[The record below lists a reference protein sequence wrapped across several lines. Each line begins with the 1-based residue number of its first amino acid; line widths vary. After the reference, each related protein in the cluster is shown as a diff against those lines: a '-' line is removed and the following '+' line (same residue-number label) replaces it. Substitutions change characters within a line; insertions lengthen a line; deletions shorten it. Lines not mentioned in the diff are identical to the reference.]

1 MMAFFN
7 GCDIDIKT
15 ITELAAEGLSLNSM
29 SKVTGHSK
37 NDIQAALIRNNIP
50 YTKHVKERFINVDGV
65 MMSLKDAC
73 ESKGFIRE
81 AMYAWRVKRGLNE
94 QEGFDAY
101 IIYQQSKRAID
112 KPILT
117 FKNATVLYKKERYTL
132 DAISDKLRLNKSH
145 FEMFMRHNRYGQNA
159 FERYCWMRG
168 L

>member
-1 MMAFFN
+1 MEFFK
-7 GCDIDIKT
+7 GCGIDIKT

-37 NDIQAALIRNNIP
+37 DGIKAALERNNIP
-50 YTKHVKERFINVDGV
+50 YTMGIRECFITVDGV
-65 MMSLKDAC
+65 LTSLGDAC
-73 ESKGFIRE
+73 NAQGFSRES
-81 AMYAWRVKRGLNE
+81 MYAWRVKRGLNE
-94 QEGFDAY
+94 QDGFDAY
-101 IIYQQSKRAID
+101 IIYQQSKRTID

-132 DAISDKLRLNKSH
+132 TEIIDKLRLNKSH

>member
-1 MMAFFN
+1 MAFFN
-7 GCDIDIKT
+7 GCGIDLKI
-15 ITELAAEGLSLNSM
+15 ITELAAQGLSLNSM

-37 NDIQAALIRNNIP
+37 DGIKAALERNNIP
-50 YTKHVKERFINVDGV
+50 YTMGIRERFVTVNGV
-65 MMSLKDAC
+65 LMSLGDAC
-73 ESKGFIRE
+73 NAQGFSRES
-81 AMYAWRVKRGLNE
+81 MYAWRVKRGLNE

-101 IIYQQSKRAID
+101 VIYKASKRTID
-112 KPILT
+112 RPILT

-132 DAISDKLRLNKSH
+132 DAIIDKLRLNKSH

>member
-1 MMAFFN
+1 MEFFK
-7 GCDIDIKT
+7 GCGIDLKT
-15 ITELAAEGLSLNSM
+15 ITELAAQGLSLNYM
-29 SKVTGHSK
+29 SRVTGHSK
-37 NDIQAALIRNNIP
+37 NGIKAALIRNKIP
-50 YTKHVKERFINVDGV
+50 YTKHVKERFISVDGV

-117 FKNATVLYKKERYTL
+117 FKNATVIYKKERYTL
-132 DAISDKLRLNKSH
+132 DAISDKLKLNKSH

-159 FERYCWMRG
+159 VERYCWMRG

>member
-1 MMAFFN
+1 MEFFK
-7 GCDIDIKT
+7 GCGIDLKI

-29 SKVTGHSK
+29 SRVTGHSK
-37 NDIQAALIRNNIP
+37 NGIKAALIRNKIP
-50 YTKHVKERFINVDGV
+50 YTKHVKERFISVDGV

-101 IIYQQSKRAID
+101 VIYKESKRTID

-132 DAISDKLRLNKSH
+132 TEISDKLKLNRQR
-145 FEMFMRHNRYGQNA
+145 FEVYMRNNRYCQNA

>member
-1 MMAFFN
+1 MEFFK
-7 GCDIDIKT
+7 GCGIDLKI

-29 SKVTGHSK
+29 SRVTGHSK
-37 NDIQAALIRNNIP
+37 NGIKAALIRNKIP
-50 YTKHVKERFINVDGV
+50 YTKHVKERFISVDGV

-101 IIYQQSKRAID
+101 VIYKASKRTID
-112 KPILT
+112 RPILT

-132 DAISDKLRLNKSH
+132 DAIIDKLRLNKYILRCSCGTIAMDKTH
-145 FEMFMRHNRYGQNA
+145 LSVIPG
-159 FERYCWMRG
+159 
-168 L
+168 

>member
-1 MMAFFN
+1 MAFFN
-7 GCDIDIKT
+7 GCGIDIKT

-37 NDIQAALIRNNIP
+37 DGIKAALERNNIP
-50 YTKHVKERFINVDGV
+50 YTMGIRERFVTVDGV
-65 MMSLKDAC
+65 LMSLGDAC
-73 ESKGFIRE
+73 NAQGFSRE

-94 QEGFDAY
+94 QDGFDEY
-101 IIYQQSKRAID
+101 TIYQQSKRTID

-117 FKNATVLYKKERYTL
+117 FKNTTVIYKKERYTL
-132 DAISDKLRLNKSH
+132 DAISDKLKLNKQR
-145 FEMFMRHNRYGQNA
+145 FEVFMRQNRYCQNA

>member
-1 MMAFFN
+1 MEFFK
-7 GCDIDIKT
+7 GCGIDLKI

-29 SKVTGHSK
+29 SRVTGHSK
-37 NDIQAALIRNNIP
+37 DGIKAALIRNKIP
-50 YTKHVKERFINVDGV
+50 YTKHVKERFISVDGV

-101 IIYQQSKRAID
+101 IIYQQSKRTID

-117 FKNATVLYKKERYTL
+117 FNNATVIYKGKRYLLTE
-132 DAISDKLRLNKSH
+132 ISDKLKLNKQR
-145 FEMFMRHNRYGQNA
+145 FEVFMRQNRYAQNE
-159 FERYCWMRG
+159 FDRYCYMRG

>member
-1 MMAFFN
+1 MAFLN
-7 GCDIDIKT
+7 GCGIDLKT

-29 SKVTGHSK
+29 SRVTGHSK
-37 NDIQAALIRNNIP
+37 NGIQAALIRNNIS
-50 YTKHVKERFINVDGV
+50 YTKHVKERFIGVDGV

-101 IIYQQSKRAID
+101 VIYKASKRTID
-112 KPILT
+112 RPILT

-132 DAISDKLRLNKSH
+132 DAISDKLKLNKSH

>member
-1 MMAFFN
+1 MEFFK
-7 GCDIDIKT
+7 GCGIDLKI

-29 SKVTGHSK
+29 SRVTGHSK
-37 NDIQAALIRNNIP
+37 DGIKAALERNNIP
-50 YTKHVKERFINVDGV
+50 YTMGIRERFVTVNGV
-65 MMSLKDAC
+65 LMSLGDAC
-73 ESKGFIRE
+73 NAQGFSRES
-81 AMYAWRVKRGLNE
+81 MYAWRVKRGLNE

-101 IIYQQSKRAID
+101 VIYKASKRTID
-112 KPILT
+112 RPILT

-132 DAISDKLRLNKSH
+132 DAISDKLKLNKSH

>member
-1 MMAFFN
+1 MANFN
-7 GCDIDIKT
+7 GCGIDLKT
-15 ITELAAEGLSLNSM
+15 ITELAAQGLSLNFM

-37 NDIQAALIRNNIP
+37 NGIKAALERNNIP
-50 YTKHVKERFINVDGV
+50 YTMGIRERFISVDGV

-94 QEGFDAY
+94 QDGFEAY
-101 IIYQQSKRAID
+101 IVYQQSKRTID

-132 DAISDKLRLNKSH
+132 DAISDKLKLNKQR
-145 FEMFMRHNRYGQNA
+145 FEVFMRQNRYCQNA

>member
-1 MMAFFN
+1 MEFFK
-7 GCDIDIKT
+7 GCGIDLKI

-37 NDIQAALIRNNIP
+37 DGIKAALERNNIP
-50 YTKHVKERFINVDGV
+50 YTMGIRERFVTVNGV
-65 MMSLKDAC
+65 LMSLGDAC
-73 ESKGFIRE
+73 NAQGFSRES
-81 AMYAWRVKRGLNE
+81 MYAWRVKRGLNE

-101 IIYQQSKRAID
+101 VIYKASKRTID
-112 KPILT
+112 RPILT

-132 DAISDKLRLNKSH
+132 DAIIDKLRLNKSH
-145 FEMFMRHNRYGQNA
+145 FEMFMRHNRYCQNA

>member
-1 MMAFFN
+1 MAFFN

-37 NDIQAALIRNNIP
+37 DGIKAALERNNIP
-50 YTKHVKERFINVDGV
+50 YTMGIRERFVTVNGV
-65 MMSLKDAC
+65 LMSLGDAC
-73 ESKGFIRE
+73 NGQGFSRES
-81 AMYAWRVKRGLNE
+81 MYAWRVKRGLNE

-101 IIYQQSKRAID
+101 VIYKASKRTID
-112 KPILT
+112 RPILT

-132 DAISDKLRLNKSH
+132 TEIIDKLRLNKSH

>member
-1 MMAFFN
+1 MAFFN
-7 GCDIDIKT
+7 GCVIDLKT

-29 SKVTGHSK
+29 SRVTGHSK
-37 NDIQAALIRNNIP
+37 NGIKGALIRNEIP
-50 YTKHVKERFINVDGV
+50 YTNHVKERFINVDGV

-81 AMYAWRVKRGLNE
+81 AMYAWRIKRGLNE

-101 IIYQQSKRAID
+101 VIYKASKRTID
-112 KPILT
+112 RPILT
-117 FKNATVLYKKERYTL
+117 FKNATVIYKKERYTL
-132 DAISDKLRLNKSH
+132 DAISDKLKLNKQR
-145 FEMFMRHNRYGQNA
+145 FEVYMRNNRYCQNA

>member
-1 MMAFFN
+1 MAFFN
-7 GCDIDIKT
+7 GCGIDIKT

-37 NDIQAALIRNNIP
+37 DGIKAALERNNIP
-50 YTKHVKERFINVDGV
+50 YTMGIRERFVTVNGV
-65 MMSLKDAC
+65 LMSLGDAC
-73 ESKGFIRE
+73 NAQGFSRES
-81 AMYAWRVKRGLNE
+81 MYAWRVKRGLNE

-101 IIYQQSKRAID
+101 VIYKASKRTID
-112 KPILT
+112 RPILT

-132 DAISDKLRLNKSH
+132 DAISDKLKLNKSH

>member
-1 MMAFFN
+1 MEFFK
-7 GCDIDIKT
+7 GCGIDLKI

-29 SKVTGHSK
+29 SRVTGHSK
-37 NDIQAALIRNNIP
+37 DGIKAALERNNIP
-50 YTKHVKERFINVDGV
+50 YTMGIRERFVTVNGV
-65 MMSLKDAC
+65 LMSLGDAC
-73 ESKGFIRE
+73 NAQGFSRES
-81 AMYAWRVKRGLNE
+81 MYAWRVKRGLNE

-101 IIYQQSKRAID
+101 IIYQQSKRTID

>member
-1 MMAFFN
+1 MAFFN
-7 GCDIDIKT
+7 GCGIDLKI

-37 NDIQAALIRNNIP
+37 DGIKAALERNNIP
-50 YTKHVKERFINVDGV
+50 YTMGIRERFVTVNGV
-65 MMSLKDAC
+65 LMSLGDAC
-73 ESKGFIRE
+73 NAQGFSRES
-81 AMYAWRVKRGLNE
+81 MYAWRVKRGLNE

-101 IIYQQSKRAID
+101 VIYKASKRTID
-112 KPILT
+112 RPILT

-132 DAISDKLRLNKSH
+132 DAIIDKLRLNKSH

>member
-1 MMAFFN
+1 MEFFK
-7 GCDIDIKT
+7 GCGIDLKI

-29 SKVTGHSK
+29 SRVTGHSK
-37 NDIQAALIRNNIP
+37 NGIQAALIRNEIP

-117 FKNATVLYKKERYTL
+117 FKNATVIYKKERYTL
-132 DAISDKLRLNKSH
+132 DAISDKLKLNKQR
-145 FEMFMRHNRYGQNA
+145 FEVFMRQNRYCQNE

>member
-1 MMAFFN
+1 MAFFK
-7 GCDIDIKT
+7 GGEIDVVKIS
-15 ITELAAEGLSLNSM
+15 ELASQGLSLNSM
-29 SKVTGHSK
+29 SKLTGHSK
-37 NDIQAALIRNNIP
+37 NGIKAALERNNIP
-50 YTKHVKERFINVDGV
+50 YTMGVKERFITVDGV

-101 IIYQQSKRAID
+101 VIYKASKRTID

-117 FKNATVLYKKERYTL
+117 FNNATVIYKGKRYLLTE
-132 DAISDKLRLNKSH
+132 ISDKLKLNKQR
-145 FEMFMRHNRYGQNA
+145 FEVFMRQNRYAQNE
-159 FERYCWMRG
+159 FDRYCYMRG

>member
-1 MMAFFN
+1 MAFLN
-7 GCDIDIKT
+7 GCGIDLKT

-29 SKVTGHSK
+29 SRVTGHSK
-37 NDIQAALIRNNIP
+37 NGIKAALIRNKIP
-50 YTKHVKERFINVDGV
+50 YTKHVKERFISVDGV

-94 QEGFDAY
+94 QDGFDAY
-101 IIYQQSKRAID
+101 TIYQQSKRTTD

-117 FKNATVLYKKERYTL
+117 FKNTTVIYKKERYTL
-132 DAISDKLRLNKSH
+132 DAISDKLKLNKQR
-145 FEMFMRHNRYGQNA
+145 FEVFMRHNRYGQNA
-159 FERYCWMRG
+159 FERYCWMKG

>member
-1 MMAFFN
+1 MEFFK
-7 GCDIDIKT
+7 GCGIDLKI
-15 ITELAAEGLSLNSM
+15 ITELAEEGLSLNSM

-37 NDIQAALIRNNIP
+37 NGIQAALIRNNIP
-50 YTKHVKERFINVDGV
+50 YTKHVKERFVSVDGV

-101 IIYQQSKRAID
+101 VIYKASNRTID

-117 FKNATVLYKKERYTL
+117 FNNATVIYKGKRYLLTE
-132 DAISDKLRLNKSH
+132 ISDKLKLNKQR
-145 FEMFMRHNRYGQNA
+145 FEVFMRQNRYAQNE
-159 FERYCWMRG
+159 FDRYCYMRG